1 MADILSLTAAT
12 DLATALAL
20 GATTPASGS
29 AEPPALETVRHVN
42 LERFMGKWFVIANI
56 PTFVE
61 KHAYNAVE
69 RYRLSP
75 DGTIDTSFYCR
86 KGGFDGPRKVYRSRA
101 FVLDDG
107 SNAVWGMQFVWPFKA
122 DYRITYLSDDYSQ
135 TIIGRDKRDFVWV
148 MARKPRISRSDYDA
162 ILARLERQGYD
173 LAKIEKVPQHWERR
187 PHVRE

>member
-1 MADILSLTAAT
+1 MDSLITLAAAT
-12 DLATALAL
+12 DFATVLAAGATALAK
-20 GATTPASGS
+20 GS
-29 AEPPALETVRHVN
+29 AELPPIETVRRVD

-86 KGGFDGPRKVYRSRA
+86 KGGFDGPRKVFRSRA
-101 FVLDDG
+101 YVLDE
-107 SNAVWGMQFVWPFKA
+107 SNAVWGMQFLWPFKA
-122 DYRITYLSDDYSQ
+122 DYRITYLSDDYTQ
-135 TIIGRDKRDFVWV
+135 TVIGRDKRDFVWV
-148 MARKPRISRSDYDA
+148 MARQPRVSESDYDA

-187 PHVRE
+187 PHVRK